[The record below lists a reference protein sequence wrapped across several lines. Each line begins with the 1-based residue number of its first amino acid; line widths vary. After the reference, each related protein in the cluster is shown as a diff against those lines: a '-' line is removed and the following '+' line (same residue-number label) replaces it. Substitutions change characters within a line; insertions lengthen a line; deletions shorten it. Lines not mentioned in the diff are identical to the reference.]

1 MLPRERNYLLDM
13 LNAAKLAQDFV
24 AVISWDDFQSD
35 LMRQAAVTR
44 QFEIIG
50 EAARR
55 ISEASQAEISEIP
68 WHQIIG
74 MRNRIVHEYDRLN
87 LIRLW
92 DTVQI
97 ALPELIT
104 WLTDTNPFL
113 EPEKHIQTEFQIR
126 KQERA

>member
-13 LNAAKLAQDFV
+13 LNSAKLAQEFV
-24 AVISWDDFQSD
+24 AGISWDDFQVD

-55 ISEASQAEISEIP
+55 ISETSQAEIPDIP

-74 MRNRIVHEYDRLN
+74 MRNRIAHEYDRLT
-87 LIRLW
+87 LDRLW
-92 DTVQI
+92 QTVQI
-97 ALPELIT
+97 ALPELVVI
-104 WLTDTNPFL
+104 L
-113 EPEKHIQTEFQIR
+113 EETIQTLES
-126 KQERA
+126 

>member
-1 MLPRERNYLLDM
+1 M

-24 AVISWDDFQSD
+24 AGVDWETFELD

-55 ISEASQAEISEIP
+55 ISPETQASISTIP
-68 WHQIIG
+68 WSKVIG
-74 MRNRIVHEYDRLN
+74 MRNRLIHEYDDLD
-87 LIRLW
+87 IEIIW
-92 DTVQI
+92 DTIQL

-104 WLTDTNPFL
+104 VL
-113 EPEKHIQTEFQIR
+113 ETITATE
-126 KQERA
+126 EP

>member
-24 AVISWDDFQSD
+24 ANVSWDDFQLD

-44 QFEIIG
+44 QLEIIG

-55 ISEASQAEISEIP
+55 ISENSQAEIPEIP

-74 MRNRIVHEYDRLN
+74 MRNRIAHEYDRLT
-87 LIRLW
+87 LDRLW
-92 DTVQI
+92 NTIHI
-97 ALPELIT
+97 ALLPMITLLEKVIAAEEL
-104 WLTDTNPFL
+104 
-113 EPEKHIQTEFQIR
+113 
-126 KQERA
+126 

>member
-1 MLPRERNYLLDM
+1 MLPREQSYLLDM
-13 LNAAKLAQDFV
+13 LNAAKLAQEFV
-24 AVISWDDFQSD
+24 KDVNWEAFELD

-44 QFEIIG
+44 QLEIIG

-55 ISEASQAEISEIP
+55 TPEATQAEIPKIP

-74 MRNRIVHEYDRLN
+74 MRNRIIHEYDRLN

-97 ALPELIT
+97 ALPELIAV
-104 WLTDTNPFL
+104 L
-113 EPEKHIQTEFQIR
+113 EKIIKVDGETPP
-126 KQERA
+126 